1 MKCLRFIGGPNTN
14 KGRSRCHR
22 FLLDSLCCCDGA
34 LPLPFFGQPPADANT
49 YRCAAATN
57 MAARRKTKWGR
68 WVLLL
73 LVLGGGAYGAY
84 RYQQKEEQ
92 ATPEYRT
99 AAVTRGDITQSV
111 TANGQI
117 SAVKDVQVGSQISGT
132 IKEIKVDFNSEVKEG
147 QIIAQIDPSTY
158 ERSVEEAAAQVASA
172 KAALQLA
179 RVSFNRARELAT
191 NNLVPLSDLDQAEAN
206 FSQAEASLKIREAAL
221 KRAQVDL
228 ERTTIYA
235 PISGVVIT
243 RNVEEGQT
251 VAANFSTP
259 TLFLIANDLKKMQ
272 IEAAVSEAD
281 VGGVKEQQ
289 AVEFTVDA
297 YQGRQFRGTVKQV
310 RFAPSTNQNV
320 VTYTTIIDVNN
331 DDLKL
336 RPGMT
341 ATASIITS
349 QRTNVLRAP
358 NAALRF
364 RPTEG
369 ALVTGATN
377 SPGTSGTNLVA
388 SRGAGPDGAG
398 RPDREEMRRRFES
411 MSPEEREAIRERMRA
426 RGGGTGGTGM
436 AGGREA
442 TTSRR
447 TAYIPEG
454 TNTVAKV
461 SHGARAVSVLTGVAD
476 NSFTELLEG
485 LKEGDRVITGS
496 TAPPET
502 AATRMPGA
510 SPFGGGF
517 RGAGGGAR
525 PR

>member
-1 MKCLRFIGGPNTN
+1 MPCFTR
-14 KGRSRCHR
+14 
-22 FLLDSLCCCDGA
+22 
-34 LPLPFFGQPPADANT
+34 LPTGSSYERRVANVI
-49 YRCAAATN
+49 
-57 MAARRKTKWGR
+57 MAARRKIKWGR

-73 LVLGGGAYGAY
+73 LVLGGAAYGIY
-84 RYQQKEEQ
+84 RYQKKEEQ
-92 ATPEYRT
+92 GTPEYRT
-99 AAVTRGDITQSV
+99 ATVTRGDITQSV

-132 IKEIKVDFNSEVKEG
+132 IKEIKADFNSEVKEG

-158 ERSVEEAAAQVASA
+158 ERNVEEAAAQVASA
-172 KAALQLA
+172 KAGLQLT
-179 RVSFNRARELAT
+179 RVNYNRAKELAT

-206 FSQAEASLKIREAAL
+206 FSQAEATLKIREAAL

-251 VAANFSTP
+251 VAASFNTP
-259 TLFLIANDLKKMQ
+259 TLFLIANDLKQMQ

-289 AVEFTVDA
+289 PVEFTVDA

-349 QRTNVLRAP
+349 QRTNVLRVP

-364 RPTEG
+364 RPPEG
-369 ALVTGATN
+369 APVTGVTN
-377 SPGTSGTNLVA
+377 GPAISGTNQVA
-388 SRGAGPDGAG
+388 SAGAGPGEGAG
-398 RPDREEMRRRFES
+398 RADREEMRRRIES
-411 MSPEEREAIRERMRA
+411 MSPEEREAFRERMRA
-426 RGGGTGGTGM
+426 RGGGMGGGGM
-436 AGGREA
+436 GGGGREA

-447 TAYIPEG
+447 TAYIPEA
-454 TNTVAKV
+454 TNSVVKI
-461 SHGARAVSVLTGVAD
+461 SQGARAVNVLTSIAD
-476 NSFTELLEG
+476 NSFTEILEG

-496 TAPPET
+496 TAPPDAVT
-502 AATRMPGA
+502 TRMPGA

-517 RGAGGGAR
+517 RGGGR